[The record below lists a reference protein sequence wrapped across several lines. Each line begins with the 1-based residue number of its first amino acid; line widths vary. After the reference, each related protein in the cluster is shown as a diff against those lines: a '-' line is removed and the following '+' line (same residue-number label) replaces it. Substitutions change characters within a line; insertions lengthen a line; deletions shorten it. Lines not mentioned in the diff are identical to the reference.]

1 MTFFRDDK
9 NEFIYFAN
17 NYELDYIYWLRKILA
32 IDVAFVALLFII
44 LKKKIDCF
52 II

>member
-17 NYELDYIYWLRKILA
+17 NDKFDYIYWLRKILA
-32 IDVAFVALLFII
+32 IDVAFAALLFII
-44 LKKKIDCF
+44 FLKK
-52 II
+52 